1 MTDHPMTDPLLIEPS
16 MTHPAGGP
24 EAAPAPLALAVRAL
38 AFATLRHADQ
48 RRKGRRAQPYVNHLA
63 EVALLVSEATG
74 GTDAELVAAA
84 LLHDVVEDQGVP
96 LAEIAATFGA
106 DVAHLVAEVTDDKA
120 LAPEERKR
128 LQIVHAPHLSARGKL
143 LKLADKVANLRSLA
157 EDPPLDWEA
166 ARAVA
171 YVAWAREVAAGLRGG
186 SPALEAAF
194 DAAAEAAL
202 EAIATRSASA

>member
-1 MTDHPMTDPLLIEPS
+1 MTDRPVPDRFAPQPDAAADT
-16 MTHPAGGP
+16 
-24 EAAPAPLALAVRAL
+24 APAPLALAVRAL
-38 AFATLRHADQ
+38 AFATLRHTDQ

-74 GTDAELVAAA
+74 GRDAALVAAA
-84 LLHDVVEDQGVP
+84 LLHDVVEDQGVT

-120 LAPEERKR
+120 RAPEERKR
-128 LQIVHAPHLSARGKL
+128 LQVEHAPHLSARGKL

-166 ARAVA
+166 ARAIA
-171 YVAWAREVAAGLRGG
+171 YVAWARQVAAGLTGV

-194 DAAAEAAL
+194 DAAATAAL
-202 EAIATRSASA
+202 EAIAAQPASA